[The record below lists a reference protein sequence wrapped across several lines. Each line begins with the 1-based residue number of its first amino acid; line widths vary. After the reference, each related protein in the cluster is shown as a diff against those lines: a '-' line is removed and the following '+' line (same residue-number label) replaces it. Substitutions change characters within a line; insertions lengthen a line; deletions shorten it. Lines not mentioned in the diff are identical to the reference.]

1 MYSHD
6 ELIRLDGHKA
16 LLRHRIAGRREQC
29 AAAFAGVT
37 RPLVWLDRVQALW
50 RRISPL
56 AKIAT
61 LPLALVAKRVL
72 FPRAKLLGTLLRW
85 GPVLLGVVRTF
96 SRPRV

>member
-16 LLRHRIAGRREQC
+16 ALRRRIAGRREQF

-56 AKIAT
+56 ATLAA

-72 FPRAKLLGTLLRW
+72 FPRAKLLGTFLRW
-85 GPVLLGVVRTF
+85 GPMMLGVARSF
-96 SRPRV
+96 SR

>member
-1 MYSHD
+1 MYPHD

-16 LLRHRIAGRREQC
+16 VLRHRIAGRRGHF

-37 RPLVWLDRVQALW
+37 RPLVWLDRVRELW
-50 RRISPL
+50 RRVSPL
-56 AKIAT
+56 AKLAA
-61 LPLALVAKRVL
+61 LPVALVAKRVL

-85 GPVLLGVVRTF
+85 GPVMFGAARSF